1 MEQDAVQN
9 GEPTPEVHHH
19 KPKHIAEKLES
30 YVVIAMGI
38 VGAVLLVVLI
48 YFFMQTGTGTPSW
61 MR

>member
-1 MEQDAVQN
+1 MEQEAVH
-9 GEPTPEVHHH
+9 ESDHAPEIHHH

>member
-1 MEQDAVQN
+1 MEQEAIQN
-9 GEPTPEVHHH
+9 SNHTPEVHHH
-19 KPKHIAEKLES
+19 KNRHIAEKLES

-38 VGAVLLVVLI
+38 VGALLLVVLI